1 MSRQLMVRPPISV
14 AEFKRM
20 RRPPGRPPERPASAL
35 SYAFCRADFYTLV
48 NRTTG
53 KPPFRTHGRVGL
65 QQLLAVL
72 RVWRVA
78 ARAKWDV
85 IGWYDDNDTRVCAS
99 FRLDGRTFYCDHT
112 T

>member
-20 RRPPGRPPERPASAL
+20 RRPPERPASAL

-53 KPPFRTHGRVGL
+53 KPPLRTHGRVGL